1 MKENQVGG
9 SHYASKKIDP
19 FTFAMENNWDPM
31 LFSILKYLTRYKD
44 KGTPLQDLQ
53 KAMHIAE
60 YRKKFPP
67 PSPYRRVISVG
78 YYRNVNDLDLD
89 VEAILVLIEQ
99 QHLPGAP
106 INFRQA
112 MVQVV
117 HLIQKLH
124 EQTASEIHLEALRE
138 KIVSGLP

>member
-1 MKENQVGG
+1 MKQHQVGG
-9 SHYASKKIDP
+9 THYASKKIDP

-53 KAMHIAE
+53 KAAHIAE
-60 YRKKFPP
+60 YRKQFPP
-67 PSPYRRVISVG
+67 PSPQRRVISVG

-99 QHLPGAP
+99 QHLPGP
-106 INFRQA
+106 PMNFRQA
-112 MVQVV
+112 MVQVGG
-117 HLIQKLH
+117 LINQLRF
-124 EQTASEIHLEALRE
+124 ETANEIEAVRE
-138 KIVSGLP
+138 KIVSGQ